1 MLIKASKI
9 LQLTAKLFYALNLE
23 SCVKR
28 IIPKIIHTASDGC
41 RMWHAIVSKLVCIE
55 IVIGMILSEEYNI
68 LSQSFDLGSIIGVA
82 YVTLDMI

>member
-1 MLIKASKI
+1 MLVKASKI
-9 LQLTAKLFYALNLE
+9 LQLTAKLFYVLNLE
-23 SCVKR
+23 SCIKI

-41 RMWHAIVSKLVCIE
+41 RMWHAIVSKLVCVD

-68 LSQSFDLGSIIGVA
+68 LSESSDLGSIIGVA